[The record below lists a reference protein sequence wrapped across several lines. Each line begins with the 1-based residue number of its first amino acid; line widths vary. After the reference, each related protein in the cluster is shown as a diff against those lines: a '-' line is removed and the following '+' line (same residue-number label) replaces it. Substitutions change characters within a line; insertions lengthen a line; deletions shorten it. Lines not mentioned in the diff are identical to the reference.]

1 MPRTENRRFDI
12 RKESASVMDI
22 CLNLSLLVVL
32 AVFAHRGVCVNTWM
46 PWNWGESKPRPIDG
60 NWAPWSSWSSC
71 HVPSDTD
78 TLPFRY
84 KERNCSNPSPKHGG
98 AECEGQSSRKSS
110 CDDCSIPLGM
120 ENGRIQ
126 DSFVTALDSHEE
138 FPASAARLNGKSAW
152 CSDNPESLR
161 EPLYLQIELK
171 KLSAVSAIATQGFYP
186 AAELMSLRLGRV
198 SKYQLMYSMGG
209 VSWEIY
215 RNKDNETILPGNRM
229 RDGTKLNVLTPEI
242 TAKFIR
248 ILPASYFSFI
258 CMRVELYGCIFGCG
272 GPLTQD
278 PGSIMT
284 ESFQT
289 VDQDCLWFVKMP
301 NGTKVHFDFINFNIP
316 CSNGYVELRAGEVPY
331 SLAPVLAQYC
341 GYDTTPPLVSSDS
354 GKLWVRFKSNASDT
368 QVGFYALYFPG
379 CGGHLHGTSG
389 ELTSPNFP
397 KEYFHNSKCIW
408 TITVPEGKSVHLRF
422 LEFQV
427 EGDTNRQRCPHDHLT
442 IWNGSD
448 SSAPVIGKFCNS
460 NPPPPVICS
469 SGNTLR
475 LKFHSDDALAW
486 KGFHLSYDA
495 ADPWTPCS
503 ETSSSVIMPTT
514 SRTSTISTN
523 MPLVPTPVIT
533 TRNISSSKYALFPLS
548 TQTAES
554 TSALNLA
561 NSFQASPSKESVSM
575 STNIT
580 VGFTVT
586 LVTGEMQA
594 AAKQEEDDD
603 DDEGLTTLIIIAAF
617 GFIVI
622 CMIIA
627 SLVPSIKHHFEK
639 RRLEKEIN
647 IMLAASVSIPES
659 NSKDTF
665 EVVPVT
671 DVDNALPVAASVAC
685 EATPYEESPLPV
697 ETAASASLSNIPTEE
712 LSNERGDVE
721 ESEVQIANE
730 ADSGGEGKSPEKN
743 RDEQEHS
750 DDEQIEQYTN
760 MPSDLGDAVEVGSL
774 RMPYE
779 DLGSSF
785 VSEMQAMLSHLAEN
799 DDQPA
804 LKVNP
809 CTNAENSVQDSEHE
823 AEKTSISSLETGDCG
838 ISATEDDA
846 NSVPSDE
853 EASATKRFSD
863 HGEKLESLSNS
874 DDADRGEICE
884 MVPDLASGQSCGK
897 TAGEVQLTG
906 PCTDGKDSGCA
917 STCENLPSVENN
929 HHAGPDNETCV

>member
-1 MPRTENRRFDI
+1 MN
-12 RKESASVMDI
+12 I

-32 AVFAHRGVCVNTWM
+32 AVFAHRGGCVNTWM
-46 PWNWGESKPRPIDG
+46 PWNWGENKPHPIDG

-71 HVPSDTD
+71 HVPSNTAM
-78 TLPFRY
+78 LPFRY
-84 KERNCSNPSPKHGG
+84 KERNCSNPSPKNGG
-98 AECEGQSSRKSS
+98 AECGGQSRRKSS

-138 FPASAARLNGKSAW
+138 FPAFAARLNGKSAW
-152 CSDNPESLR
+152 CSDNPESLQ
-161 EPLYLQIELK
+161 EPLYLQIELR

-198 SKYQLMYSMGG
+198 SKYQLMYSMDGI
-209 VSWEIY
+209 SWEMY
-215 RNKDNETILPGNRM
+215 KSKDNETILPGNRM

-248 ILPASYFSFI
+248 IFPASYFSFV

-289 VDQDCLWFVKMP
+289 ADQDCLWFVKMP
-301 NGTKVHFDFINFNIP
+301 NETKVHFDFINFNIP

-331 SLAPVLAQYC
+331 SLAPVLGQYC

-354 GKLWVRFKSNASDT
+354 GKLWVRFKSNSSDT

-379 CGGHLHGTSG
+379 CGGHLNGTSG
-389 ELTSPNFP
+389 KLTSPNFP

-427 EGDTNRQRCPHDHLT
+427 EGDTNRHRCPHDHLT

-448 SSAPVIGKFCNS
+448 SNAPVIGKFCNS

-469 SGNTLR
+469 SGNILL

-486 KGFHLSYDA
+486 KGFDLSYHA
-495 ADPWTPCS
+495 ADPWTLCS
-503 ETSSSVIMPTT
+503 ETSSSVITPTT
-514 SRTSTISTN
+514 SRMSTISTN
-523 MPLVPTPVIT
+523 MPLVPTPFIR
-533 TRNISSSKYALFPLS
+533 TRNMSSTQHALFSLS
-548 TQTAES
+548 TQTAKS
-554 TSALNLA
+554 TSVLDLG

-580 VGFTVT
+580 AGFTVT
-586 LVTGEMQA
+586 QVIGEMQA
-594 AAKQEEDDD
+594 ATKQEEDDD
-603 DDEGLTTLIIIAAF
+603 NDEGLTTLIIIAAF
-617 GFIVI
+617 GFVVI

-639 RRLEKEIN
+639 RRREKEMN

-665 EVVPVT
+665 EVVPIT
-671 DVDNALPVAASVAC
+671 DVENVLPVAASLGC
-685 EATPYEESPLPV
+685 EATPYEESISPV
-697 ETAASASLSNIPTEE
+697 ETAGSASLGKIPTEE
-712 LSNERGDVE
+712 LSNEQGDVE

-730 ADSGGEGKSPEKN
+730 TDSGGEGKSPENN
-743 RDEQEHS
+743 RDEQDS
-750 DDEQIEQYTN
+750 DDEQKQYTN
-760 MPSDLGDAVEVGSL
+760 MPSDLGDTVEVGSL
-774 RMPYE
+774 RMSYE

-785 VSEMQAMLSHLAEN
+785 VSEMQAMLSHLAE

-804 LKVNP
+804 LNVNP
-809 CTNAENSVQDSEHE
+809 CTNAENSPQDSEHE
-823 AEKTSISSLETGDCG
+823 AKRTGISNLETGDCITCG
-838 ISATEDDA
+838 ISATENDA

-863 HGEKLESLSNS
+863 HGGKLESLSNS
-874 DDADRGEICE
+874 DDADRGEIWE
-884 MVPDLASGQSCGK
+884 MEPDLASNQSCRK
-897 TAGEVQLTG
+897 TAGEVHLTR
-906 PCTDGKDSGCA
+906 PCTDGKDSDCA
-917 STCENLPSVENN
+917 SSCENLPSVENYDY
-929 HHAGPDNETCV
+929 AGADNETCVV

>member
-1 MPRTENRRFDI
+1 M
-12 RKESASVMDI
+12 RKTVDLFNKSVMNI

-32 AVFAHRGVCVNTWM
+32 AVFAHQGVCINTWM
-46 PWNWGESKPRPIDG
+46 PWNWGENKPRPIDG

-71 HVPSDTD
+71 HVPSDID

-84 KERNCSNPSPKHGG
+84 KERNCSNPSPKNGG
-98 AECEGQSSRKSS
+98 AECEGQSRRKSS

-126 DSFVTALDSHEE
+126 DSFVTAMDSHEE
-138 FPASAARLNGKSAW
+138 FPAFAARLNGKSAW
-152 CSDNPESLR
+152 CSDNPESLQ

-186 AAELMSLRLGRV
+186 EAELMSLRMGRV
-198 SKYQLMYSMGG
+198 SKYQLMYSMDG

-215 RNKDNETILPGNRM
+215 KNKDNETILPGNKM

-248 ILPASYFSFI
+248 IFPASYFSFV
-258 CMRVELYGCIFGCG
+258 CMRVELYGCMFGCG

-284 ESFQT
+284 ESFST
-289 VDQDCLWFVKMP
+289 ADQDCLWFVKMR
-301 NGTKVHFDFINFNIP
+301 NGTKVHFDFINFNVP

-379 CGGHLHGTSG
+379 CGGHLQGTNG

-408 TITVPEGKSVHLRF
+408 TITVPEGKSVHLKF
-422 LEFQV
+422 VEFQV
-427 EGDTNRQRCPHDHLT
+427 EGNTNRHRCPHDHLT

-448 SSAPVIGKFCNS
+448 SSAPLIGKFCNS

-475 LKFHSDDALAW
+475 LKFSSDDALAW
-486 KGFHLSYDA
+486 KGFHLSYHA
-495 ADPWTPCS
+495 ADPLTPCS

-514 SRTSTISTN
+514 SRTSTMSTTN
-523 MPLVPTPVIT
+523 MLLAPTPFIT
-533 TRNISSSKYALFPLS
+533 TRNISSTQHALFPSS
-548 TQTAES
+548 TSPTAEF

-575 STNIT
+575 LTNVT

-586 LVTGEMQA
+586 PVFGEMQA
-594 AAKQEEDDD
+594 AAKQEDDDD

-617 GFIVI
+617 GFVVI

-627 SLVPSIKHHFEK
+627 SLVPGVKHHFEK
-639 RRLEKEIN
+639 RRREKEMN

-665 EVVPVT
+665 EVVPAT
-671 DVDNALPVAASVAC
+671 DNDNVLPVAASVAC
-685 EATPYEESPLPV
+685 EAMPYEESLHPV
-697 ETAASASLSNIPTEE
+697 ETSQSASLGETPEE
-712 LSNERGDVE
+712 LSNEQGDVV
-721 ESEVQIANE
+721 ESEVRIASETN
-730 ADSGGEGKSPEKN
+730 SGESEEKSVEKN
-743 RDEQEHS
+743 RDELEHS
-750 DDEQIEQYTN
+750 DGQIEQDTN
-760 MPSDLGDAVEVGSL
+760 MPSDVKGDPVEDGSL
-774 RMPYE
+774 RMSYE

-799 DDQPA
+799 DGQPA
-804 LKVNP
+804 S
-809 CTNAENSVQDSEHE
+809 TNAENYPQDIEHE
-823 AEKTSISSLETGDCG
+823 AEETGISCLETGDCITCG
-838 ISATEDDA
+838 TSATQDDA

-853 EASATKRFSD
+853 EASATKTFSD
-863 HGEKLESLSNS
+863 HGGKLESSSNS
-874 DDADRGEICE
+874 DDADGGEILE
-884 MVPDLASGQSCGK
+884 MQPDLASSHSCRK
-897 TAGEVQLTG
+897 TAGEDHLTG
-906 PCTDGKDSGCA
+906 SFTDGKDSGCA
-917 STCENLPSVENN
+917 SSCENVPSVENY
-929 HHAGPDNETCV
+929 HRAGAENETCV

>member
-1 MPRTENRRFDI
+1 MN
-12 RKESASVMDI
+12 I

-32 AVFAHRGVCVNTWM
+32 AVFAHQGVCINTWM
-46 PWNWGESKPRPIDG
+46 PWNWGENKPRPIDG

-71 HVPSDTD
+71 HVPSDID

-84 KERNCSNPSPKHGG
+84 KERNCSNPSPKNGG
-98 AECEGQSSRKSS
+98 TECEGQSRRKSS

-126 DSFVTALDSHEE
+126 DSLVTALDSHEE
-138 FPASAARLNGKSAW
+138 FPSFAARLNGKSAW
-152 CSDNPESLR
+152 CSDNPESLQ

-186 AAELMSLRLGRV
+186 AAELMSLRMGRV
-198 SKYQLMYSMGG
+198 SKYQLMYSMDG

-215 RNKDNETILPGNRM
+215 KNKENETILPGNKM

-248 ILPASYFSFI
+248 IFPASYFSFV

-284 ESFQT
+284 ESFPT
-289 VDQDCLWFVKMP
+289 ADQDCLWFVKTP

-331 SLAPVLAQYC
+331 SLAPVLAEYC

-379 CGGHLHGTSG
+379 CGGHLQGTSG
-389 ELTSPNFP
+389 ELRSPNFP
-397 KEYFHNSKCIW
+397 KEYFHNSKCVW
-408 TITVPEGKSVHLRF
+408 TITVPEDKSVHLRF
-422 LEFQV
+422 VEFQV
-427 EGDTNRQRCPHDHLT
+427 EGDTNRHRCPHDHLT

-448 SSAPVIGKFCNS
+448 SSAPLIGKFCNS

-475 LKFHSDDALAW
+475 LKFRSDDALAW
-486 KGFHLSYDA
+486 KGFHLSYHA
-495 ADPWTPCS
+495 ADPLTLCS

-514 SRTSTISTN
+514 SRTSTLSTN
-523 MPLVPTPVIT
+523 MPVAPTPLIT
-533 TRNISSSKYALFPLS
+533 TRNISSTQHALFPSS
-548 TQTAES
+548 TSTAEL

-561 NSFQASPSKESVSM
+561 NSFQPSPSKESVST
-575 STNIT
+575 STNVT

-586 LVTGEMQA
+586 PVIGEMQA
-594 AAKQEEDDD
+594 AAKQEDDD
-603 DDEGLTTLIIIAAF
+603 DNDEGLTTLIIIAAF
-617 GFIVI
+617 GFVVI

-627 SLVPSIKHHFEK
+627 SLVPGVKHHFEK
-639 RRLEKEIN
+639 RRREKEMN

-665 EVVPVT
+665 EVAPIT
-671 DVDNALPVAASVAC
+671 DNENVLPVAASVAC
-685 EATPYEESPLPV
+685 EAMPYEESLPPV
-697 ETAASASLSNIPTEE
+697 ETAESASLGETPTEE
-712 LSNERGDVE
+712 LSHEQSDVV

-730 ADSGGEGKSPEKN
+730 INSGERDEKSVEKN
-743 RDEQEHS
+743 RDELEDS
-750 DDEQIEQYTN
+750 DRQIEQDTK
-760 MPSDLGDAVEVGSL
+760 MPSDLAGDPVEVGSL
-774 RMPYE
+774 KMSYE

-785 VSEMQAMLSHLAEN
+785 VSEMQAMLSDLAEN

-804 LKVNP
+804 LNVNP
-809 CTNAENSVQDSEHE
+809 CANAENSPQDSEHE
-823 AEKTSISSLETGDCG
+823 AEETGISGLETGDCITCG
-838 ISATEDDA
+838 ISAIEDDA

-863 HGEKLESLSNS
+863 LGGKLQSSSNS
-874 DDADRGEICE
+874 DAVRGEIWE
-884 MVPDLASGQSCGK
+884 MQPDLASSHSRRK
-897 TAGEVQLTG
+897 TAGEDHLTG
-906 PCTDGKDSGCA
+906 SCTDGKDYGCA
-917 STCENLPSVENN
+917 SSCENLASVENY
-929 HHAGPDNETCV
+929 HQADGADNETCV